1 MRELMRLRG
10 LFFVTIIFALL
21 ASVAFTGCGSS
32 SSGDSDS
39 TSDDSSEPTL
49 SEVSANLPKTG
60 NVYVEPSGD
69 STQSNDSQD
78 NDSSQAS
85 APINPPVSANA
96 NNSSASLTM
105 RRFLWKPSSERD
117 GNLVVLVDP
126 AGIRVEVFGSISET
140 LNDFGPSNDR
150 GTTARGSFPG
160 CSYGSNI
167 QVRFYA
173 RSGKQMGFANGV
185 STVRIP
191 NGCDRVE
198 FNL

>member
-1 MRELMRLRG
+1 MHKFLKIRS
-10 LFFVTIIFALL
+10 LFFVTILCTALL
-21 ASVAFTGCGSS
+21 GCGSS

-39 TSDDSSEPTL
+39 TSDSSSEPTL
-49 SEVSANLPKTG
+49 AEVSANLPKTG
-60 NVYVEPSGD
+60 TVYVESTGENNQSDDSQND
-69 STQSNDSQD
+69 ST
-78 NDSSQAS
+78 
-85 APINPPVSANA
+85 PINPPVSANSG
-96 NNSSASLTM
+96 NSSAALTM

-140 LNDFGPSNDR
+140 LNDFGPSNER

-173 RSGKQMGFANGV
+173 RSGRQMGFVNGV
-185 STVRIP
+185 TTVRIP